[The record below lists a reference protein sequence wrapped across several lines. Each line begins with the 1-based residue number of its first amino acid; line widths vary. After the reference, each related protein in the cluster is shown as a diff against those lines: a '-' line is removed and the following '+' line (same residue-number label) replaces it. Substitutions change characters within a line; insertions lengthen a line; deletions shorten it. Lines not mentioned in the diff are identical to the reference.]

1 MDELNGEWFHDPAL
15 AAAFLEKGRTSS
27 SNVATAAAAASSSA
41 SSSST
46 LLPTGQPKKSAQ
58 KSDKNQNAHMPS
70 STAMSENIFNYAND
84 GNVPDNYE
92 EGWYQDEYGNWL
104 NQFDWKQ
111 VRINSVA
118 PQLPPNV
125 MSLHVCAAPEYKVIV

>member
-15 AAAFLEKGRTSS
+15 AAAFLEKGRKSS
-27 SNVATAAAAASSSA
+27 SVATAAAASSSA
-41 SSSST
+41 SS

-84 GNVPDNYE
+84 GYVPDNYE

-111 VRINSVA
+111 VRK
-118 PQLPPNV
+118 NV
-125 MSLHVCAAPEYKVIV
+125 LYS

>member
-1 MDELNGEWFHDPAL
+1 MFVLKGWCLDELNGEWFHDPAL

-27 SNVATAAAAASSSA
+27 SNVATAAAAAASSSA

-84 GNVPDNYE
+84 GYVPDNYE

-111 VRINSVA
+111 VRKNILYS
-118 PQLPPNV
+118 
-125 MSLHVCAAPEYKVIV
+125 